1 MRRNRRWKYATIALA
16 GLLAIA
22 VASPAIGGPSLKKLV
37 KKEVS
42 KQIAKATGPQGPS
55 GPQGAPGQTGPAGP
69 PMRAIALVLAETS
82 PSFAPEIPEIGF
94 ESITRDSTG
103 IFCIVPSAG
112 IDPSSDPPLITFE
125 YNFST
130 GDNFTAMWDSETGA
144 CDDGEYEI
152 QTYDAGTGNPIDNTA
167 FVIRVP

>member
-1 MRRNRRWKYATIALA
+1 MRRNRRWTYATIALA

-42 KQIAKATGPQGPS
+42 KQIAKSTGPQGPA
-55 GPQGAPGQTGPAGP
+55 GPQGAPGQTGPAGAP
-69 PMRAIALVLAETS
+69 LRAIALVDADAT
-82 PSFAPEIPEIGF
+82 PVFAPEIPEIGF

-125 YNFST
+125 YGFSSAE
-130 GDNFTAMWDSETGA
+130 NYTAMWDLDTGA

-152 QTYDAGTGNPIDNTA
+152 QTYDASTGNPIDDAA

>member
-22 VASPAIGGPSLKKLV
+22 VASPAIGGPSLKTLV

-42 KQIAKATGPQGPS
+42 KQISKATGPQGPS

-69 PMRAIALVLAETS
+69 PMRAIALVDAEVS
-82 PSFAPEIPEIGF
+82 PVFAPDIPEIGF
-94 ESITRDSTG
+94 ESITRAETG
-103 IFCIVPSAG
+103 ILCIVPSAG
-112 IDPSSDPPLITFE
+112 IDPSSDPPLITLE
-125 YNFST
+125 YNLSS
-130 GDNFTAMWDSETGA
+130 GENFTAMWDIETGA
-144 CDDGEYEI
+144 CDNGEYEI
-152 QTYDAGTGNPIDNTA
+152 HTYDADTGNPVDDAA